1 MLHHFTDKGPWF
13 RAKRFGYGAGLP
25 FKWQGWVLLL
35 SHMALIIGLAL
46 LLADRPLIF
55 VQHLRRCRS
64 TLRAPRAGGNGGA
77 AVRGRTPGAF
87 KPPASPKPARQTHT
101 TKAVYHVGR

>member
-1 MLHHFTDKGPWF
+1 MLHTFMEKGPWF

-35 SHMALIIGLAL
+35 SHMAVIIGLAF

-55 VQHLRRCRS
+55 VPL
-64 TLRAPRAGGNGGA
+64 TLVLALAPMPIYAARTEGGWKWRNGG
-77 AVRGRTPGAF
+77 
-87 KPPASPKPARQTHT
+87 
-101 TKAVYHVGR
+101 